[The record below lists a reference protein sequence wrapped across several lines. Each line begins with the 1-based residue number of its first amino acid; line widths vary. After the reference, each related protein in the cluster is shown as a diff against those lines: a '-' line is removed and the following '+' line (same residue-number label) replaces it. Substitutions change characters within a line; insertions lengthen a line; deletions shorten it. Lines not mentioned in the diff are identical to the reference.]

1 MFSTIFMAS
10 NLHKIPANFEL
21 KPRSFP
27 FKVSI
32 RKKNQNSF
40 ECSIEPNSLVYDF
53 YNDKEIKID
62 GLTNVYPVQKGDN
75 VILTLNYEQAGLA
88 ITSASIKV
96 TSSEPALP
104 ELSPCFPNDGYW
116 DPNYVKCVSKTET
129 KIAMIE
135 EETGSSTYQLKV
147 FQYVFHHMTKFACY
161 TVPTQF

>member
-1 MFSTIFMAS
+1 MAS

-32 RKKNQNSF
+32 RKKSQNSF

-62 GLTNVYPVQKGDN
+62 GLTNVYPVQGGDR
-75 VILTLNYEQAGLA
+75 VILTLNYEQAGLV

-96 TSSEPALP
+96 TSSEPAQP
-104 ELSPCFPNDGYW
+104 QFSPCFPNDQHYN
-116 DPNYVKCVSKTET
+116 PAYTKCVSKTET
-129 KIAMIE
+129 QIALIE
-135 EETGSSTYQLKV
+135 EETGSSTYELKV
-147 FQYVFHHMTKFACY
+147 IQNVYHHINKFACY
-161 TVPTQF
+161 SVPSQF